1 MDILTVSHLTK
12 IYGEGEAATRA
23 LDDVSFSVEEGE
35 FVAIVGSSGSGK
47 STLLHLIGGVDRPT
61 SGHVLL
67 NGADVYARSDEEL
80 AVFRRRQVGLIY
92 QFYNLIPTLSVEQ
105 NIKLPMLLDKRRPD
119 EAYFRGL
126 VAGLGLEDKLK
137 AYVQEKISRGK
148 VDVFLQIETLEET
161 DVQVLVNH
169 SLASAYVQA
178 LRELKERYQL
188 ADDVSLALLSKY
200 SDVFSVHKAP
210 ENEEAV
216 WEAVRQVAD
225 IAIESFLK
233 MREAEGERLKADILE
248 KARDIISLVDQVEQV
263 TPETVENYRERLRA
277 KIEELLGDNHMDEQ
291 RVLTEVAI
299 FADKV
304 AVDEETVRLRSHFQQ
319 LQKLVDS
326 QGPVGRKIDFLV
338 QEMNREANTIGSKSV
353 NSKIAYL
360 VVDIKALIEKIR
372 EQVQNVE

>member
-1 MDILTVSHLTK
+1 MLRSMTGFGR
-12 IYGEGEAATRA
+12 GE
-23 LDDVSFSVEEGE
+23 DN
-35 FVAIVGSSGSGK
+35 
-47 STLLHLIGGVDRPT
+47 IGGR
-61 SGHVLL
+61 HI
-67 NGADVYARSDEEL
+67 
-80 AVFRRRQVGLIY
+80 VFEIKSVNHKYFEFNSR
-92 QFYNLIPTLSVEQ
+92 IP
-105 NIKLPMLLDKRRPD
+105 
-119 EAYFRGL
+119 RGYL
-126 VAGLGLEDKLK
+126 FLEDKLK
-137 AYVQEKISRGK
+137 AYIQGKISRGK

-169 SLASAYVQA
+169 SLASAYVTA
-178 LRELKERYQL
+178 LQELKERYQL
-188 ADDVSLALLSKY
+188 PDEPSLALLSKY
-200 SDVFSVHKAP
+200 SDIFSVHKAP
-210 ENEEAV
+210 EDEDAV

-225 IAIESFLK
+225 QAIASFLK
-233 MREAEGERLKADILE
+233 MREAEGARLKADILE
-248 KARDIISLVDQVEQV
+248 KAGEIVALVDQVERH
-263 TPETVENYRERLRA
+263 TPETVEHYRERLKA
-277 KIEELLGDNHMDEQ
+277 KIEELLQDNRFDEQ

-326 QGPVGRKIDFLV
+326 DGPVGRKIDFLV